1 MSGRARHRLNLC
13 YAYTRTGVL
22 SKKEV
27 YMSVESS
34 IVKSAESITEN
45 NAVPVVAFF
54 GNMIGAISEFQFWN
68 ILQLDLQRKNLAVNN
83 ANLYLNYQNNLL
95 FKQNLK
101 LLENANFQLNTIS
114 NQIVELKNLLI
125 EQASNEQRENQ
136 AKELI
141 FNINKMLSNL
151 AKSSDDVYIALEA
164 KMLLKLIE
172 SNNITTASFTQISDK
187 EYFDE
192 ILGKLKNNTKE
203 ISKESDEEIDSF
215 VLVYNYLAE
224 LITSESSLNN
234 IQVINFPENY
244 NFSKPVEIPK
254 ILDLEEELKTEINSG
269 YKDLSLFSVK
279 LKNFMSD
286 GTDLKTVFE
295 QFYKEKKEYQIYLI
309 RHKYDS
315 IISAQL
321 KSSLQYT
328 ECVEKIKFCQKAINE
343 FLEKHTEIQN
353 DFPKIDFKKK
363 VPKIFDCNSLF
374 SDCNYEMKKEEEQ
387 LDTYYK
393 DAIEKINQKASIPD
407 PQKNKKKKW
416 GFFWKKK

>member
-1 MSGRARHRLNLC
+1 
-13 YAYTRTGVL
+13 
-22 SKKEV
+22 
-27 YMSVESS
+27 MSVESS

-45 NAVPVVAFF
+45 NTVPVVAFF

-192 ILGKLKNNTKE
+192 ILGKLKNNTKK

-234 IQVINFPENY
+234 IQVINLPENY

-254 ILDLEEELKTEINSG
+254 ILDLEEELNTEINSG
-269 YKDLSLFSVK
+269 YKDLSLCSVK

-309 RHKYDS
+309 RHKYDA
-315 IISAQL
+315 IISDQL

-353 DFPKIDFKKK
+353 DFPKIDFKEK